1 MSFLDGVTPHPTYL
15 KKVES
20 AMNARW
26 HTYFFN
32 LCLVNAS
39 MSKDPST
46 KVGAVIVRPDK
57 TVASMGMNGF
67 ARGCDDH
74 PSLYADRDTKYA
86 RIIHGEMNAIL
97 TAKEPLTGYTL
108 YTYPMP
114 PCERCAA
121 HVIQSGIKHVIAPP
135 SRRPIVG
142 LSPAPTHG
150 KCLTKQA

>member
-1 MSFLDGVTPHPTYL
+1 
-15 KKVES
+15 
-20 AMNARW
+20 MNTRW

-108 YTYPMP
+108 YVYPMP

-135 SRRPIVG
+135 IKETDRWFESCTNARKMFDEAGVTWEELEP
-142 LSPAPTHG
+142 
-150 KCLTKQA
+150 